1 MHFDFAAD
9 LNSRSANVP
18 ERRKS
23 TLTPSSSATLIQ
35 TPLADASLQ
44 RLSQPLSGL
53 RRPCGVKARGD
64 STWESDLGDGS
75 LLYVLGIKD
84 TEP

>member
-23 TLTPSSSATLIQ
+23 NLTPPSSATLIQ
-35 TPLADASLQ
+35 APLADAS
-44 RLSQPLSGL
+44 RRRFSPTALSTPIETQAPMWRGTPRGL
-53 RRPCGVKARGD
+53 GQEV
-64 STWESDLGDGS
+64 
-75 LLYVLGIKD
+75 
-84 TEP
+84 

>member
-23 TLTPSSSATLIQ
+23 TLTPPSSATLVE
-35 TPLADASLQ
+35 A
-44 RLSQPLSGL
+44 PLSNASRRRFSPTALSTPIGTQAPMWRESPRGL
-53 RRPCGVKARGD
+53 YLGV
-64 STWESDLGDGS
+64 
-75 LLYVLGIKD
+75 
-84 TEP
+84 